1 MLKVQSHTGLP
12 RFLPAISLDT
22 DACQS
27 GIGAVLS
34 QEQEDGKERVIAYG
48 SRVLS
53 KAERKYCVTR
63 KELLGAVTFIHH
75 FQQFLLGKHFVLRT
89 DHGSLQWLHNLKEPE
104 GQLARWLERLQEYD
118 FEIRH
123 RKGSQHQN
131 ADALSRY
138 PSHETDGTQNS
149 VAVRKS
155 SEMPGLDEVHPL
167 H

>member
-34 QEQEDGKERVIAYG
+34 QEQQGGKERVIAYA

-63 KELLGAVTFIHH
+63 KELLVAVTFIHY
-75 FQQFLLGKHFVLRT
+75 F
-89 DHGSLQWLHNLKEPE
+89 
-104 GQLARWLERLQEYD
+104 
-118 FEIRH
+118 
-123 RKGSQHQN
+123 
-131 ADALSRY
+131 
-138 PSHETDGTQNS
+138 
-149 VAVRKS
+149 
-155 SEMPGLDEVHPL
+155 
-167 H
+167 